1 MTTQTAYSAHP
12 DRNLALELARV
23 TEFAAMGAAAW
34 IGRGDKIA
42 ADQAAVDALHYV
54 LGSTPISGVVVS
66 GEGTKD
72 EAPKLHH
79 GEEIGA
85 GGPEVDIAI
94 DPLEGTRLTAEGFP
108 GAIAVIAAAK
118 KGAMLAVGDSV
129 PYMEKVATGPA
140 YADLLD
146 LDDPVGTV
154 KRIAER
160 KGSGTDQVTV
170 VVLDRPRHAET
181 IAAIRAAGARVKL
194 ILDGDILPVL
204 LAADSDSAVDM
215 LWGVGGTPETLIGS
229 AACRCNGAQLLARF
243 WPRSNEE
250 RATGAAE
257 GLEMD
262 RIYTAEELVGGD
274 DVFFSCTGV
283 TSGEIVK
290 GVQFQDGEVRTE
302 SLTMRSRSGTIR
314 RISGR
319 HDLSKIDS
327 LRSAAAS
334 QD

>member
-1 MTTQTAYSAHP
+1 MNSNTPYQAHS

-23 TEFAAMGAAAW
+23 TEFAAMGAAAL
-34 IGRGDKIA
+34 IGGGDKIA

-108 GAIAVIAAAK
+108 GAIAVIAASP
-118 KGAMLAVGDSV
+118 KGTMHQVGDSV
-129 PYMEKVATGPA
+129 PYMEKIATGPGFG
-140 YADLLD
+140 DLLD
-146 LDDPVGTV
+146 LDDPVGSA

-160 KGSGTDQVTV
+160 KGTPISDVTV
-170 VVLDRPRHAET
+170 VVLDRPRHADT
-181 IAAIRAAGARVKL
+181 IAAIRAAGARVRL
-194 ILDGDILPVL
+194 ILDGDIAPVL
-204 LAADSDSAVDM
+204 LAADPDSAVDM

-229 AACRCNGAQLLARF
+229 AACRCNGGQLLARF
-243 WPRSNEE
+243 WPRSDEE
-250 RATGAAE
+250 REIGIAE
-257 GLEMD
+257 GLDME
-262 RIYTAEELVGGD
+262 RVFTAEDLVGGD

-283 TSGEIVK
+283 TSGEIVQ
-290 GVQFQDGEVRTE
+290 GVQFRDGHVLTE
-302 SLTMRSRSGTIR
+302 SLTMRSRSATIR
-314 RISGR
+314 RIQGR
-319 HDLSKIDS
+319 HELSKIES
-327 LRSAAAS
+327 LKSAAS
-334 QD
+334 G